1 MLEIK
6 SHRGTYSVDF
16 TPVEHAEIPKGS
28 VAIVDEK
35 VYQIYKD
42 RFLDKFESFLIIE
55 AKEDN
60 KELAHCIE
68 VMNKLLS
75 MDSPVKKNTTLVA
88 IGGGITQDITSF
100 IASILYRGIDWCFI
114 PTTLLA
120 QADSCIGSKTSINH
134 AGVKNVVGSFYPP
147 KKVWCDDRFLTTL
160 PKNDIKSG
168 IGEMLHYFMIDNSPA
183 LRTPFTMKY
192 MKSLTRESL
201 RIKKAMVEI
210 DEFDQKERRVFNY
223 GHTFGHALE
232 AVSNYSLP
240 HGLAVTRGM
249 HLANYIAYRLGYI
262 DDVVLQKLQKCI
274 EFNLPNYLI
283 KNVEGYVSKL
293 MKDKKNTDSNLV
305 CILPRDIGRYGVT
318 TISDIDNLKV
328 IIQDYFDECK
338 QEQQI

>member
-6 SHRGTYSVDF
+6 SHRGTYSVEF
-16 TPVEHAEIPKGS
+16 TPVEDAEIPKGS
-28 VAIVDEK
+28 VAIIDEK

-42 RFLDKFESFLIIE
+42 RFLDKFESFFVVE
-55 AKEDN
+55 AKEEN
-60 KELAHCIE
+60 KDLANCIE

-75 MDSPVKKNTTLVA
+75 MDPPVKKNTTLVA

-100 IASILYRGIDWCFI
+100 IASILYRGLDWCFI

-134 AGVKNVVGSFYPP
+134 AGIKNVVGSFYPA

-160 PKNDIKSG
+160 PKSDIDSG

-183 LRTPFTMKY
+183 LQSPFTMEYIKR
-192 MKSLTRESL
+192 LTRESL

-232 AVSNYSLP
+232 ALTNYSIP

-249 HLANYIAYRLGYI
+249 HLANYISYRLGYI
-262 DDVVLQKLQKCI
+262 DEYVLKHLQKCI
-274 EFNLPNYLI
+274 EFNLPNYLVED
-283 KNVEGYVSKL
+283 VEGYVSKL

-305 CILPRDIGRYGVT
+305 CILPRDIGRYEVT
-318 TISDIDNLKV
+318 TIRDIDNLKS

-338 QEQQI
+338 QEQ

>member
-16 TPVEHAEIPKGS
+16 TPVEDAEIPKGS

-75 MDSPVKKNTTLVA
+75 MESPVKKNTTLVA

-223 GHTFGHALE
+223 GHTYGHAL
-232 AVSNYSLP
+232 
-240 HGLAVTRGM
+240 
-249 HLANYIAYRLGYI
+249 
-262 DDVVLQKLQKCI
+262 
-274 EFNLPNYLI
+274 
-283 KNVEGYVSKL
+283 
-293 MKDKKNTDSNLV
+293 
-305 CILPRDIGRYGVT
+305 
-318 TISDIDNLKV
+318 
-328 IIQDYFDECK
+328 
-338 QEQQI
+338 